1 MTSRDRSPGKYII
14 RYSEL
19 FTAAREKYQA
29 RYPRLN
35 DAISN
40 AELEISRMPDFS
52 GMPCPA
58 RPSQHFYVKTTPVL
72 RDLPKFRILYQVG
85 LMEVMM
91 WSLSSA
97 EKEDN

>member
-1 MTSRDRSPGKYII
+1 MASRDRGPGKYAI

-29 RYPRLN
+29 QYPRLN
-35 DAISN
+35 DAIRN

-58 RPSQHFYVKTTPVL
+58 RPSQHFYVKTTPAL
-72 RDLPKFRILYQVG
+72 QDLPKFRILYQVG

-91 WSLSSA
+91 WSLSA
-97 EKEDN
+97 AKEVDN